1 MEFNSVAFL
10 FLFLPVFLAVFW
22 FLRPDARNGYYLL
35 AGLVF
40 YAWGEGERVFLLLA
54 FIAVNYAIGTAVAG
68 IGGRFSRKAVFLAGI
83 VFDAAFL
90 FYFKYA
96 AFFLRTLGL
105 AGGLSLPD
113 PARLPLAVSFFTL
126 SALSFLIDVYRRTV
140 PFDPHPVRF
149 GLFLSFFPKMT
160 TGPITPYRTLAPA
173 LAESRRMDSADFAAG
188 ARRFVLGL
196 AKKQLI
202 ADPMAATANSIFAVP
217 ASGLTAGLAWLGLIA
232 YTLQIY
238 FDFSSYTD
246 MALGLGRMLGL
257 RLPEN
262 FNYPYSS
269 KSIQE
274 FWKRWHMSLSQWLQ
288 YYLFLPIAYAV
299 SRRIKGDRFLRVRA
313 DYWAYG
319 CGAMVTF
326 LLCGLWHGASW
337 TFIAWGAYHG
347 LFLVVEQAGLGKL
360 LKKHLP

>member
-1 MEFNSVAFL
+1 
-10 FLFLPVFLAVFW
+10 
-22 FLRPDARNGYYLL
+22 
-35 AGLVF
+35 
-40 YAWGEGERVFLLLA
+40 
-54 FIAVNYAIGTAVAG
+54 
-68 IGGRFSRKAVFLAGI
+68 
-83 VFDAAFL
+83 
-90 FYFKYA
+90 
-96 AFFLRTLGL
+96 
-105 AGGLSLPD
+105 
-113 PARLPLAVSFFTL
+113 
-126 SALSFLIDVYRRTV
+126 
-140 PFDPHPVRF
+140 
-149 GLFLSFFPKMT
+149 
-160 TGPITPYRTLAPA
+160 
-173 LAESRRMDSADFAAG
+173 MDSADFAAG

-360 LKKHLP
+360 LKKHLPPAARWAYAQLLVMVGWVIFRSLTLAAAGAYLGALFGFGEGDSVAYYPGLYINGQVLAALSAGIIGSFPVVPALARARERFMAALRARAGRLPRVLFTIGEAVFDNVLIAVLFLGAVLALIGGTFHPFIYARF